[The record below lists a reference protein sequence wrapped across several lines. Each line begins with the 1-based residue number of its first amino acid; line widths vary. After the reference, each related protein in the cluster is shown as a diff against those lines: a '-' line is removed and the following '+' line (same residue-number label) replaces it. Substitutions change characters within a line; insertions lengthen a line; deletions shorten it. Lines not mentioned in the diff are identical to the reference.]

1 MQRIVEAVQAFE
13 TVDDIQGGTVMVQ
26 TAVSGR
32 QEPQSRPPS
41 DLLQQAHH
49 LDRRQ
54 SCIIPLVANFAAG
67 AVERLI
73 HGLAG
78 DDSERYRDAGFAS
91 DAHDA
96 GRDLAVDVLMM
107 TRRALDDSSQADN
120 C

>member
-1 MQRIVEAVQAFE
+1 MQRIVEAVPAFE
-13 TVDDIQGGTVMVQ
+13 IVEDIRGGTVMVQ

-32 QEPQSRPPS
+32 QELKPRPPS
-41 DLLQQAHH
+41 DLLQQVNH

-54 SCIIPLVANFAAG
+54 SGIVPLVANFAAG
-67 AVERLI
+67 AVECLI

-78 DDSERYRDAGFAS
+78 DDSERHRDAGFAS

-107 TRRALDDSSQADN
+107 TRRALDDSSQADHR
-120 C
+120 